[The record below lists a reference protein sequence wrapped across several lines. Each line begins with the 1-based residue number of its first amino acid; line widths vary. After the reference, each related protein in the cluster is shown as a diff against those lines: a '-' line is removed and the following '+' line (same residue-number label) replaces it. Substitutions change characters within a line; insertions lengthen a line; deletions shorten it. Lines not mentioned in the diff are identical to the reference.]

1 MAASKGIVYI
11 AYGKKA
17 MQEVEWSLQQPIIHD
32 YPHEVFHDYPFGI
45 YEDKPVNPIA
55 EFNSAQ
61 TARYRKTK
69 LYHLTPFEHTLYLD
83 ADTRV
88 TGDLQP
94 GFDLLA
100 DGFDMVIVPSMNQG
114 DELLWHITPEERE
127 TTFDECGFHPL
138 QLQAGVFWFAKNER
152 TYAFFQAWH
161 NEWLRWSG
169 EDQGAFTRAL
179 HRCSIKLWL
188 LGRPFNGGA
197 VIQHHFGACR

>member
-17 MQEVEWSLQQPIIHD
+17 MQEAMSAITQQSQHGYPIYTIGFTATF
-32 YPHEVFHDYPFGI
+32 PSPPEGFT
-45 YEDKPVNPIA
+45 
-55 EFNSAQ
+55 SAQ
-61 TARYRKTK
+61 VARLYKTN
-69 LYHLTPFEHTLYLD
+69 LFQDAPYDHTLYLD

-127 TTFDECGFHPL
+127 TTFDECGYHPL
-138 QLQAGVFWFAKNER
+138 QLQAGVFYFAKNDR
-152 TYAFFQAWH
+152 TRAFFQAW
-161 NEWLRWSG
+161 NEEWLRWHG

-179 HRCSIKLWL
+179 HSCPLKLWL
-188 LGRPFNGGA
+188 LGRVYNGGA